1 MIECPRC
8 HSDLPDDS
16 DFCMY
21 CGKSITDTSIVE
33 SPDVEGSQLKE
44 NPNKN
49 GVGILSLLVMV
60 GTLVVFDFGLG
71 GLVQSMGR
79 DYRWVYVVSTV
90 FYLAAIALAVLSLY
104 IDHRE
109 KLQGYKPGQNQGFA
123 AATIAFS
130 TLIILLN
137 LNQIVFA

>member
-16 DFCMY
+16 DICMY

-49 GVGILSLLVMV
+49 GVGVLSTLVMV
-60 GTLVVFDFGLG
+60 ATLVVFDFGLG
-71 GLVQSMGR
+71 TLMQSLGR
-79 DYRWVYVVSTV
+79 SYRWVFIVSTV
-90 FYLAAIALAVLSLY
+90 LYLVAIALAILSLY

-109 KLQGYKPGQNQGFA
+109 KLQGYKPGTNQGFA

-130 TLIILLN
+130 ILIILLN
-137 LNQIVFA
+137 LNQVILA